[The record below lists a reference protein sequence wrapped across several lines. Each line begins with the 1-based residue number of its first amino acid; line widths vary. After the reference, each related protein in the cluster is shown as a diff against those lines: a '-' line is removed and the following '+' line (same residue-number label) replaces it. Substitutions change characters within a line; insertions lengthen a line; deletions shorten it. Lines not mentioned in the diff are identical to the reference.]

1 MRYFGAAVIAALLAF
16 SAFAASDNPKLVRQA
31 QQRLMSEGF
40 DPGPVDGVLSWE
52 TRQALKDFQELKRLQ
67 LTGRLDAPTVAALG
81 ISG

>member
-1 MRYFGAAVIAALLAF
+1 MRYFVAVLAALLAF
-16 SAFAASDNPKLVRQA
+16 NVLAASENPKLVRQA

-81 ISG
+81 LGR

>member
-1 MRYFGAAVIAALLAF
+1 MRFLVAAVLLAF
-16 SAFAASDNPKLVRQA
+16 SAFATSENPNLVRQA
-31 QQRLMSEGF
+31 QERLMSEGF

-81 ISG
+81 LDR